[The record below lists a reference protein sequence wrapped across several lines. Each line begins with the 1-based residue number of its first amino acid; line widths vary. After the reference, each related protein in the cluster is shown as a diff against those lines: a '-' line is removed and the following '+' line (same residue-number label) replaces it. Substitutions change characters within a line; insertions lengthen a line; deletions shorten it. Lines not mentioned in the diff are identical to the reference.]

1 MEIKVYSQKHC
12 KYCDNIKT
20 ALNENN
26 IEFEEVEIT
35 EVRDEWNTLTRVVGL
50 ALTPT
55 IKFKDEVWVPSR
67 DFRSPEELIKRIEYF
82 QEFPLPVPTEDEK
95 TEMLLNAF
103 KNIGMSLQ
111 NINMTL
117 GQMRTKLDQLT
128 TKQTEEEPPIAKEEV
143 TEEETTNN

>member
-1 MEIKVYSQKHC
+1 MDIKVYSQKNC

-20 ALNENN
+20 ALKENN
-26 IEFEEVEIT
+26 IEFEEVEIGDI
-35 EVRDEWNTLTRVVGL
+35 RDEWNTLTRVVGM

-82 QEFPLPVPTEDEK
+82 KEFPLPEATEDEK

-117 GQMRTKLDQLT
+117 GQMRTKLDQLVI
-128 TKQTEEEPPIAKEEV
+128 KPKEEDPQK
-143 TEEETTNN
+143 EASDKETTN

>member
-1 MEIKVYSQKHC
+1 MDIKVYSQKHC

-20 ALNENN
+20 ALTENN
-26 IEFEEVEIT
+26 IEFETLEI
-35 EVRDEWNTLTRVVGL
+35 EDVRDEWNSLTRVVGM

-55 IKFKDEVWVPSR
+55 IKFKDEIWVPSI

-82 QEFPLPVPTEDEK
+82 KEFPLPEPTEDEK

-103 KNIGMSLQ
+103 HTIGMSLQ

-128 TKQTEEEPPIAKEEV
+128 TKPKEEEPPTVKEEV
-143 TEEETTNN
+143 TNEETTN

>member
-1 MEIKVYSQKHC
+1 MDIKVYSQKNC

-20 ALNENN
+20 ALKENN
-26 IEFEEVEIT
+26 IEFEESDIGD
-35 EVRDEWNTLTRVVGL
+35 VRDEWNKLTRVVGM

-55 IKFKDEVWVPSR
+55 IQFKDEVWVPSR

-82 QEFPLPVPTEDEK
+82 KEFPLPEPTEDEK

-117 GQMRTKLDQLT
+117 GQMRTKLDQLVI
-128 TKQTEEEPPIAKEEV
+128 KPKEDHPPVEEV
-143 TEEETTNN
+143 SEKETTN

>member
-1 MEIKVYSQKHC
+1 MDIKIYTQKNC

-20 ALNENN
+20 ALGENN
-26 IEFEEVEIT
+26 IEFEELEIS
-35 EVRDEWNTLTRVVGL
+35 EVRDEWNKLTRVVGM

-55 IKFKDEVWVPSR
+55 VKFKDEVWVPSR

-82 QEFPLPVPTEDEK
+82 KEFPLPDPTEDEK

-117 GQMRTKLDQLT
+117 GQLRTKLDQLT
-128 TKQTEEEPPIAKEEV
+128 VKPKEEELPILEKEV
-143 TEEETTNN
+143 TNEETTN

>member
-1 MEIKVYSQKHC
+1 MNIKVYSQKNC

-20 ALNENN
+20 ALEENN
-26 IEFEEVEIT
+26 IEYEYVEISD
-35 EVRDEWNTLTRVVGL
+35 VRDEWNSLTRVVGM

-82 QEFPLPVPTEDEK
+82 KEFPLPKPTEDEK

-117 GQMRTKLDQLT
+117 GQLRTKLDQLT
-128 TKQTEEEPPIAKEEV
+128 TKPKEQEPPIEV
-143 TEEETTNN
+143 KNPLPEKTTN

>member
-1 MEIKVYSQKHC
+1 MDIKVYSQKNC

-20 ALNENN
+20 ALKENN
-26 IEFEEVEIT
+26 IEFEESDIGD
-35 EVRDEWNTLTRVVGL
+35 VRDEWNKLTRVIGM

-82 QEFPLPVPTEDEK
+82 KEFPLPEPTEDEK

-117 GQMRTKLDQLT
+117 GQMRTKLDQLVI
-128 TKQTEEEPPIAKEEV
+128 KPKEEDHPPV
-143 TEEETTNN
+143 EEVSEKETTN